1 MSNDKDPSISSS
13 DANENVLDMEVSETI
28 NADGSVTPGIAQQ
41 QEEER
46 SQSENKSNEIQN
58 YSISKDNIPSFKK
71 ILVTDDGKDIS
82 NKALTYAIS
91 LSNSTGAELFII
103 RILQDMEKY
112 RDISFEGSQ
121 EISQK
126 NNREQ
131 DFHRKIKGDVIDAM
145 EEKIKKCQEAGSK
158 NKVSYKFLMG
168 NVVDEIVKEINNND
182 YDLVVMLSSHI
193 DSWFSSLFSDVRKIM
208 NHISKP
214 ILIIQ

>member
-13 DANENVLDMEVSETI
+13 DTNENVLDMEVSETI
-28 NADGSVTPGIAQQ
+28 NADGSVTPGIGQQ
-41 QEEER
+41 QEEKQ
-46 SQSENKSNEIQN
+46 SQSENKSNELQN

-82 NKALTYAIS
+82 NKALNYAIS

-168 NVVDEIVKEINNND
+168 DVVDEIVKEINNND